1 MSRLVRFS
9 AFSLC
14 PRSLALSDDI
24 FSFLIPMPTMH
35 RLACFRD
42 DVIFFVYL
50 YQRWIYPTD
59 HSRTIKAD
67 TDDDQRAEGKSGGEG
82 QAPLLAQGEALPLP
96 LLAATAD
103 GAAERSKDENSAAP
117 PAAAATTAGDS
128 DVDVATDATSS
139 TAEGAAE
146 SVLTRRHAAATA
158 AAAASD

>member
-1 MSRLVRFS
+1 
-9 AFSLC
+9 
-14 PRSLALSDDI
+14 
-24 FSFLIPMPTMH
+24 MH

-42 DVIFFVYL
+42 DVIFFIYL

-67 TDDDQRAEGKSGGEG
+67 TDDDQRAEGKSGGEDA
-82 QAPLLAQGEALPLP
+82 APLSAQGEALPMS

-103 GAAERSKDENSAAP
+103 DATEKSKDESSVATPAVAAVTP
-117 PAAAATTAGDS
+117 SDS
-128 DVDVATDATSS
+128 DDDVAPDATSS
-139 TAEGAAE
+139 TAEGATE

>member
-1 MSRLVRFS
+1 
-9 AFSLC
+9 
-14 PRSLALSDDI
+14 
-24 FSFLIPMPTMH
+24 MPTMH

-82 QAPLLAQGEALPLP
+82 QTPQPVSAQGEALPLP

-103 GAAERSKDENSAAP
+103 DAAEKSKDESSAAP

-128 DVDVATDATSS
+128 DVDVAPDATSS